1 MEFPQHIE
9 LWYLMP
15 AIRRELSKELKRKGL
30 SQRKI
35 AEALGVTDAAVSQ
48 YLKLKRA
55 KISLPE
61 ELNWKI
67 KESAGRIYRG
77 KPAFE
82 ELFSLVKEA
91 RGETLCQIHK
101 KVDSD
106 VPDSCN
112 LCFENAE

>member
-9 LWYLMP
+9 LWYLLP

-35 AEALGVTDAAVSQ
+35 AEYLGITEAAVSQ
-48 YLKLKRA
+48 YSKLKRG
-55 KISLPE
+55 KILLPE
-61 ELNWKI
+61 QLKWQV

-82 ELFSLVKEA
+82 EIFSLVKES
-91 RGETLCQIHK
+91 RGEILCQIHK

-106 VPDSCN
+106 VPESCK
-112 LCFENAE
+112 LCFEK

>member
-1 MEFPQHIE
+1 MEFPQYIE

-15 AIRRELSKELKRKGL
+15 ALRRELSKELKRKGL
-30 SQRKI
+30 SQKEI
-35 AEALGVTDAAVSQ
+35 SSALGITEAAVSQ

-61 ELNWKI
+61 ELNWLV

-82 ELFSLVKEA
+82 ELFSLVKKA

-106 VPDSCN
+106 VPDSCKI
-112 LCFENAE
+112 CFEK